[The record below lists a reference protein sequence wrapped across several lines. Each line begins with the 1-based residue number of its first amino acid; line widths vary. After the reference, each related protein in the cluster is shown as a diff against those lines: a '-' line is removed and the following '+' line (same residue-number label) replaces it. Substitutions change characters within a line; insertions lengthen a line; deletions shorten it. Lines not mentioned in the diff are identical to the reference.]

1 VILAILQA
9 RVSSTRLP
17 GKVLKDLHG
26 KPMVLRQIER
36 LRRSTEIDK
45 LVVATSTESSD
56 DELVAVLELAGVT
69 VRRGPLEDVA
79 GRFARVIKEF
89 QPDAVVRLTADC
101 PLADPDV
108 IDGLI
113 DSHIASGADYSSNT
127 LEPKF
132 PHGLDAE
139 VFNPIAFERL
149 RSTEMSAKEKEHVT
163 FGLYS
168 RPGEFTLNSYT
179 QDLNVRHLRWTVDN
193 PEDLDFVRKVYDR
206 LYDANPDFTQQ
217 DVLNLLEREPVLV
230 HTEELDAR
238 KAR

>member
-36 LRRSTEIDK
+36 LRRSTEIDE

-56 DELVAVLELAGVT
+56 DELVDVLELAGVT
-69 VRRGPLEDVA
+69 VRRGPLDDVA
-79 GRFARVIKEF
+79 GRFALVIKEF

-113 DSHIASGADYSSNT
+113 ASHIASGADYSSNT

-139 VFNPIAFERL
+139 VFNPVAFERL
-149 RSTEMSAKEKEHVT
+149 RSTEMSSKETEHVT
-163 FGLYS
+163 LGLYS
-168 RPGEFTLNSYT
+168 RAGEFTLNSFT
-179 QDLNVRHLRWTVDN
+179 QELNVRHLRWTVDN
-193 PEDLDFVRKVYDR
+193 PEDLDFVREIYDR

-217 DVLNLLEREPVLV
+217 DILDLLEREPALIY
-230 HTEELDAR
+230 TEDLDAR

>member
-1 VILAILQA
+1 MILAILQA

-26 KPMVLRQIER
+26 APMVLRQIER
-36 LRRSTEIDK
+36 LRRSTEIDE

-56 DELVAVLELAGVT
+56 DELVDVLELAGVT
-69 VRRGPLEDVA
+69 VRRGPLDDVA
-79 GRFARVIKEF
+79 GRFALVIKEF

-113 DSHIASGADYSSNT
+113 ASHIASGADYSSNT

-139 VFNPIAFERL
+139 VFNPVAFERL
-149 RSTEMSAKEKEHVT
+149 RSTEMSSKETEHVT
-163 FGLYS
+163 LGLYS
-168 RPGEFTLNSYT
+168 RAGEFTLNSFT
-179 QDLNVRHLRWTVDN
+179 QELNVRHLRWTVDN
-193 PEDLDFVRKVYDR
+193 PEDLDFVREIYDR

-217 DVLNLLEREPVLV
+217 DILDLLEREPALIY
-230 HTEELDAR
+230 TEDLDAR

>member
-9 RVSSTRLP
+9 RMSSTRLP
-17 GKVLKDLHG
+17 GKVLTDLHG

-45 LVVATSTESSD
+45 LVVATSTEPSD

-69 VRRGPLEDVA
+69 VRRGPLDDVA
-79 GRFARVIKEF
+79 ARFAMVIDEF
-89 QPDAVVRLTADC
+89 QPAVVVRLTADC
-101 PLADPDV
+101 PLTDPKV
-108 IDGLI
+108 IDDLI
-113 DSHIASGADYSSNT
+113 ASHIASGADYSSNT

-139 VFNPIAFERL
+139 VFDPVAFERL
-149 RSTEMSAKEKEHVT
+149 RSTELTSKEKEHVT

-179 QDLNVRHLRWTVDN
+179 QDLNVSHLRWTVDN
-193 PEDLDFVRKVYDR
+193 AEDLDFVRGVYDR

-217 DVLNLLEREPVLV
+217 DVLDLLKREPHLT
-230 HTEELDAR
+230 HTEELNAR